1 MRRLGWLV
9 VALVAGLLLGAAAVV
24 LTGNSLARWLGRG
37 PDPETIA
44 EASLKSVKRQATL
57 TVLTARFSAVITSEQ
72 TRLAGLFSAK
82 KTLIVPGNVRYEI
95 DWNRVGP
102 GDLTWNAATQTLAI
116 TVPAPRVAGPEI
128 DLGAMREYK
137 DGAVLFA
144 LTDAENALDS
154 ANRARV
160 AGALL
165 AEARAPAL
173 TELARDAATKAVQ
186 RTFVLP
192 LNAAGFDTA
201 KVTVS
206 FR

>member
-9 VALVAGLLLGAAAVV
+9 VALIAGLLLGAGAVM
-24 LTGNSLARWLGRG
+24 LGGNGLARWLGRG

-72 TRLAGLFSAK
+72 SRLGGLLSAK

-102 GDLTWNAATQTLAI
+102 GDLNWNAATQTLAV
-116 TVPAPRVAGPEI
+116 TVPSPRVAGPEI

-144 LTDAENALDS
+144 LTNAETSLDS

-160 AGALL
+160 AGTLL

-201 KVTVS
+201 RVAVT

>member
-9 VALVAGLLLGAAAVV
+9 VALIAGLLLGAGAVM
-24 LTGNSLARWLGRG
+24 LGGNGLARWLGRG

-72 TRLAGLFSAK
+72 SRLGGLLSAK

-102 GDLTWNAATQTLAI
+102 GELSWDAATQTLAV
-116 TVPAPRVAGPEI
+116 TVPSPRVAGPEI

-144 LTDAENALDS
+144 LTNAETSLDS

-160 AGALL
+160 AGTLL

-201 KVTVS
+201 KVTVT